1 MEFISIW
8 MLRKHSMIRK
18 GKLFI
23 TITMIKLILVDIHNI
38 RNGPTT
44 FDLSIFAAPK
54 YLQFIRKKHKVSV
67 SISRSISYSSFLDN
81 FGWENTALH
90 HR

>member
-54 YLQFIRKKHKVSV
+54 YLIRKKHKVSV
-67 SISRSISYSSFLDN
+67 CLCVSISYSNFLRQ
-81 FGWENTALH
+81 FWLGKYSSSSSLK
-90 HR
+90 

>member
-67 SISRSISYSSFLDN
+67 SVSISYSSFLDN

>member
-67 SISRSISYSSFLDN
+67 SISYSSFLDN

>member
-1 MEFISIW
+1 
-8 MLRKHSMIRK
+8 
-18 GKLFI
+18 
-23 TITMIKLILVDIHNI
+23 MIKLILVDIHNI

-67 SISRSISYSSFLDN
+67 SVCVYFLLKFLRQFWLGKYSSSSSLK
-81 FGWENTALH
+81 
-90 HR
+90 